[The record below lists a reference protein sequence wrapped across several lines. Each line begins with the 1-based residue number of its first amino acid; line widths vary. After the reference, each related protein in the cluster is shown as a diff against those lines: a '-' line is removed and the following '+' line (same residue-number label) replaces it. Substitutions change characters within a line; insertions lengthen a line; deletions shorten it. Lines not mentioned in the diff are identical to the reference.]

1 MIHVHNNHLLIF
13 ITDRPS
19 NNLLCTFTTQPL
31 NLVFWQEI
39 YTNVKTC
46 FALSSVN
53 MLIFMN
59 KKNERSEAYSKNDIF
74 KLKIITG
81 AGLAVLFFVLEKQ
94 RLMIGVE
101 GSGDAWR

>member
-1 MIHVHNNHLLIF
+1 
-13 ITDRPS
+13 
-19 NNLLCTFTTQPL
+19 
-31 NLVFWQEI
+31 
-39 YTNVKTC
+39 
-46 FALSSVN
+46 